1 MQFMKLK
8 KRHAH
13 KAKNQT
19 QRALHLA
26 AENCL
31 GTFAG
36 GNPHRAE
43 TARKTIRRR
52 LQSKERRLG
61 G

>member
-1 MQFMKLK
+1 MKLK
-8 KRHAH
+8 KRDAN
-13 KAKNQT
+13 KAQNQT
-19 QRALHLA
+19 QRALRIA

-43 TARKTIRRR
+43 TARETIRRR
-52 LQSKERRLG
+52 LQSKERSLRG
-61 G
+61 